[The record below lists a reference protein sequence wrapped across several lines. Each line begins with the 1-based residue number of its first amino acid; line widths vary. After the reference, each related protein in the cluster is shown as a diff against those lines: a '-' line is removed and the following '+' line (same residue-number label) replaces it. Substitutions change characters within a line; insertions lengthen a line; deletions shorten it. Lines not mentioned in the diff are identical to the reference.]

1 MLWFNGRNQR
11 NSLTFGFECLLVRV
25 RGALRVEEHVET
37 DIHDKKALILGAS
50 GGMGA
55 AVASELACLVTASP
69 CSRTCGSSGPK
80 SASSILAL

>member
-25 RGALRVEEHVET
+25 RRALRVEEHVET
-37 DIHDKKALILGAS
+37 DIHEKKALILGAS

-55 AVASELACLVTASP
+55 AVASELARCGVYSALAGRDLGKLEASLF
-69 CSRTCGSSGPK
+69 GFQ
-80 SASSILAL
+80 